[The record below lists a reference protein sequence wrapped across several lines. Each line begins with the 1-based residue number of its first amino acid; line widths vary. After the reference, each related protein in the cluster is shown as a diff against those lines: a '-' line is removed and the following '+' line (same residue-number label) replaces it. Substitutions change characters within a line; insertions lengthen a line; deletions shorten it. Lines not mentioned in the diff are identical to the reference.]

1 MATTF
6 LSSMINGLGRKTG
19 FTASSRLTEGLGKK
33 IINPKSKFR
42 KKMDRF
48 ELTGEFSGS
57 IKKLRTLIEV
67 FYEEYTIND
76 LPMAQVGMYLES
88 DIHLIENKLEFI
100 TNYITDE
107 EQRPTHEGLVMLWE
121 NVKDK
126 VKNNG

>member
-19 FTASSRLTEGLGKK
+19 FTASSRLTESLGKK
-33 IINPKSKFR
+33 IVNPKSKFR

-48 ELTGEFSGS
+48 ELTGEFIGS

-76 LPMAQVGMYLES
+76 LPMAQVSMYLES

-100 TNYITDE
+100 TNYITNE
-107 EQRPTHEGLVMLWE
+107 EQRPTYESLVMLWE
-121 NVKDK
+121 NVKEK
-126 VKNNG
+126 VLTK

>member
-19 FTASSRLTEGLGKK
+19 FTASSRITEGLGKK

-48 ELTGEFSGS
+48 ELTGEFSTS

-67 FYEEYTIND
+67 FYEEYTINE
-76 LPMAQVGMYLES
+76 LPMAQVGVYLES
-88 DIHLIENKLEFI
+88 DINLIENKIEFI
-100 TNYITDE
+100 TNYIMDDE
-107 EQRPTHEGLVMLWE
+107 QKSTHDSLVILW
-121 NVKDK
+121 NNIKTK
-126 VKNNG
+126 VRSK